1 MPMSFPDMQSL
12 INRAEQRGF
21 RRPLKAETE
30 EEFRNAL
37 ADHMLH
43 IDRVESAEIRSGKG
57 WDQQD
62 PRAMLSAMGID
73 LKDFEF

>member
-57 WDQQD
+57 WDKQD
-62 PRAMLSAMGID
+62 PRAMLSAMGLD
-73 LKDFEF
+73 LKGLGL